1 MFGFNVNKLKPNLK
15 MAVHRIGIVKNKKAN
30 AAVAQRREVARL
42 LADGKEEK
50 ARIRVE
56 GIIRDDF
63 TMEGYEILELL
74 CELLAERANLIK
86 TEADCPYDMREA
98 VCTLIWA
105 ASRTEIP
112 ELAEVKK
119 QLTKKY
125 GQDFEAAAIRNV
137 DGCVN
142 ERVIQ
147 KLSVQPPSAFLVVN
161 YMKEIAKEFKV
172 DWEPDEAQVTDPL
185 APIPAPTGATVASA
199 AVSGPDFA
207 ALYASAP
214 PPGNIPSYLPNV
226 PSGTPNTT
234 VATPATLQASLSR
247 RAVDTYTNQPTH
259 YYSTRSAQPVSQYD
273 DVPAESTQPAPAP
286 YSDGL
291 PVPPPAAAPAA
302 LAPPTS
308 GGIPDFDELTARFE
322 RLRKRQ
328 DRHDQESASFTF

>member
-1 MFGFNVNKLKPNLK
+1 
-15 MAVHRIGIVKNKKAN
+15 MAL
-30 AAVAQRREVARL
+30 Q
-42 LADGKEEK
+42 
-50 ARIRVE
+50 
-56 GIIRDDF
+56 
-63 TMEGYEILELL
+63 
-74 CELLAERANLIK
+74 NLIK

-172 DWEPDEAQVTDPL
+172 DWEPDEAEVTDPL
-185 APIPAPTGATVASA
+185 APIPAPTGATVVSA

-207 ALYASAP
+207 ALYASVRVSSWYFAAW
-214 PPGNIPSYLPNV
+214 
-226 PSGTPNTT
+226 TP
-234 VATPATLQASLSR
+234 
-247 RAVDTYTNQPTH
+247 D
-259 YYSTRSAQPVSQYD
+259 
-273 DVPAESTQPAPAP
+273 
-286 YSDGL
+286 
-291 PVPPPAAAPAA
+291 
-302 LAPPTS
+302 
-308 GGIPDFDELTARFE
+308 
-322 RLRKRQ
+322 
-328 DRHDQESASFTF
+328 